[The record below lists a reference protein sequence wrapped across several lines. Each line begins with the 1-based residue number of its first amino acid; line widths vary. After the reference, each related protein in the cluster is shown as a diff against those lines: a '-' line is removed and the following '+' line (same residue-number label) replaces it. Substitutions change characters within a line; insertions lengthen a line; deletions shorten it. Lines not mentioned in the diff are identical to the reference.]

1 MAGRGDAP
9 RSGGL
14 KPLTAA
20 EVLLQ
25 CGALSGWLGSAQH
38 LSGSQEEAKDLLF
51 EALRMFQSQGQH
63 AKVAEAQYELGA
75 CYFWLGAY
83 DEARVVLDEAL
94 GNLGGEDT
102 DLRAKILIR
111 HTNSEVW
118 TGRYHDAWNILQ
130 RAREFLESCGDAI
143 KGRWEGQKG

>member
-25 CGALSGWLGSAQH
+25 CGALSGWLGSARH
-38 LSGSQEEAKDLLF
+38 LPGAQEEAKDLLF

-63 AKVAEAQYELGA
+63 AKMAEAQYELGA

-94 GNLGGEDT
+94 DGLGEEDT

-111 HTNSEVW
+111 HTNVEVW
-118 TGRYHDAWNILQ
+118 TGRYHDAWAILEK
-130 RAREFLESCGDAI
+130 AEDVCESCGDPT
-143 KGRWEGQKG
+143 KVRP